1 MSFAGLASCGLVWL
15 AIYDNHG
22 LAGLGTVIVNELRAY
37 RSALMWC
44 CESSQTV
51 FCLSGKT

>member
-37 RSALMWC
+37 RSRFASLYY
-44 CESSQTV
+44 QIKQNRLV
-51 FCLSGKT
+51 